1 MILRYTYS
9 VWGPVS
15 HVDKVESTL
24 SRQAKK
30 FVKPAYA
37 NDRKS
42 FTVFIGGQRIVYTQ
56 KPL

>member
-9 VWGPVS
+9 VWGPLAN
-15 HVDKVESTL
+15 VDKIESTL

-30 FVKPAYA
+30 FVHPAYTE
-37 NDRKS
+37 DRKA
-42 FTVFIGGQRIVYTQ
+42 FTVFIGGQRIVYTK